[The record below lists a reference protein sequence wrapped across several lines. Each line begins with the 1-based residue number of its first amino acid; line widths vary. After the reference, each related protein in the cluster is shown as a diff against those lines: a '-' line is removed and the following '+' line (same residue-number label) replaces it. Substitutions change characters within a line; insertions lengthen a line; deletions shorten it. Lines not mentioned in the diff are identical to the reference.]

1 MKDDKDITPAKKA
14 GNIGNYYGG
23 LSIAVSGDKYYWGI
37 ENWDGTEW
45 EEIPKYLF
53 DAINRYEDERT

>member
-1 MKDDKDITPAKKA
+1 MKEDKDITLAKQA

-23 LSIAVSGDKYYWGI
+23 LNIAISDDKYYWGI